1 MILFTSLLEAKEYL
15 GPSAVALGNF
25 DGVHKGH
32 QELIKR
38 CVSIARE
45 KGLCS
50 VVFTFLNH
58 PVNEIAGKTLVKSI
72 MTLKEKAQAVEVLGA
87 DVMVAIPFIDNVRT
101 SSPESFAKDILA
113 EDLHAKHA
121 VCGFNYSFGFK
132 GAGRPE
138 DLKAFGKEF
147 GYDVTVI
154 DEFDMEG
161 KTVSSTLIR
170 QKLAEGDVAA
180 FARLTGRRY
189 NIAGRVMQGE
199 HFGRTM
205 GFPTVN
211 LSLHNDMAL
220 PMNGVYVTEIYV
232 KRTDYLGGTYEE
244 KFHSVTNVGN
254 KPSVGQFAKNAE
266 THIFNFNEDI
276 YGQEVRVEFIDLLRP
291 EIKFNDI
298 AELSAQIDKDCIA
311 AREYHGLQA

>member
-1 MILFTSLLEAKEYL
+1 MILLTSLIDAKEYL

-38 CVSIARE
+38 CVKIARE

-50 VVFTFLNH
+50 AVFTFLNH
-58 PVNEIAGKTLVKSI
+58 PINEMAGKSVVKSI
-72 MTLKEKAQAVEVLGA
+72 MTLKEKAQAIEAMGI
-87 DVMVAIPFIDNVRT
+87 DVMVAVPFENVRT
-101 SSPESFAKDILA
+101 LSPDAFAENVLA
-113 EDLHAKHA
+113 GDLHAKHA
-121 VCGFNYSFGFK
+121 VCGFNFSFGYK
-132 GAGRPE
+132 GAGKPR
-138 DLKAFGKEF
+138 DLISFGSEF
-147 GYDVTVI
+147 GFEVTVVEEFDI
-154 DEFDMEG
+154 DE

-170 QKLAEGDVAA
+170 QKLEEGDVAA
-180 FARLTGRRY
+180 FAKLTGRRY
-189 NIAGRVMQGE
+189 AISGRVMQGE
-199 HFGRTM
+199 KLGRVM

-232 KRTDYLGGTYEE
+232 NTRDPEGRNIEE

-266 THIFNFNEDI
+266 THIFGFDRDI

-291 EIKFNDI
+291 EIKFGDI
-298 AELSAQIDKDCIA
+298 KQLSAQIDRDCIA
-311 AREYHGLQA
+311 AKKYHGL